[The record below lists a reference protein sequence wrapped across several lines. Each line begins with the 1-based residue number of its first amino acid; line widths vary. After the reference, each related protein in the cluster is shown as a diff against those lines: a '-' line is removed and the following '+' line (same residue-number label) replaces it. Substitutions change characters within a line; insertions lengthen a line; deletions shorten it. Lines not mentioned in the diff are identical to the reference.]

1 MASTDGAFPEIK
13 SDSHDPENYNV
24 TNVWSEGGLTKREY
38 FAASIMTG
46 LVSVNEIGDPNSTA
60 FLAVEFAD
68 ALIEELE
75 RTENADCGG

>member
-1 MASTDGAFPEIK
+1 MNTFPEIK
-13 SDSHDPENYNV
+13 SDSIDPTNHNV

-46 LVSVNEIGDPNSTA
+46 LMSINEISIPKRTA
-60 FLAVEFAD
+60 KVAVEFAD

-75 RTENADCGG
+75 RTENADCGS

>member
-1 MASTDGAFPEIK
+1 MESTDSAFPEIK
-13 SDSHDPENYNV
+13 SDSIDPTNHNV
-24 TNVWSEGGLTKREY
+24 TNAWSEGGLTKREY

-46 LVSVNEIGDPNSTA
+46 LVSANEIRDPNSIA